1 MQNGWK
7 LIYGALLSTVS
18 QSTTCKLSSQL
29 WPHTLISGTHCKSS
43 QWRVKSGWW
52 QNKRWCGCNV
62 NSVFQHTPPQ
72 LCQLSVWCAGV
83 EVVMWTLCFGIL
95 STTLTVVCMMR
106 WCRYCSVNS
115 LFQRTLRLPA
125 WCSRVWVLCFCMHSL
140 LFGIPFLSTFCQVR
154 RWHRWCNTYC
164 LCFSTPLHNA
174 IFCKNDAVVRVLLE
188 HQLNLEIKNSDGHT
202 ALWLAL
208 KQVSGAVAAGG
219 GGGGGSTLQ
228 SFYRNLG
235 WGGGWGGWGQG
246 LGGGG

>member
-115 LFQRTLRLPA
+115 LFQCTLRLPA

-140 LFGIPFLSTFCQVR
+140 LFGIPFLNTFCQVR

-219 GGGGGSTLQ
+219 GGGGSKFQ
-228 SFYRNLG
+228 SF
-235 WGGGWGGWGQG
+235 
-246 LGGGG
+246 